1 MRLKALRSSGKGRS
15 RFYRIFYVIVSMG
28 YSRYIERDEVQEGI
42 VAELEIVLVR
52 WRGGEQAIVLDEWL
66 VTARQAASVSHQA
79 FYRARRG
86 LGDLEAIWKRT
97 PRTKPSIFLL
107 GKEASRQSALTL
119 TVRHPASPNCAAR
132 SAAQGS

>member
-1 MRLKALRSSGKGRS
+1 
-15 RFYRIFYVIVSMG
+15 MG

-66 VTARQAASVSHQA
+66 VTARHQA